1 LKRSTNRI
9 LTTHVGSLVRPPD
22 ILRIILDKVSH
33 KPFDEQAFEAAVQ
46 EGVKEVVRKQAEV
59 GIDVPSDGEFSKPGF
74 AQYINERLGGLES
87 VKPAPER
94 VAGPMNYPLLVD
106 EFPNF
111 MAQYQGMYRQMWM
124 PPEIPREEVNEA
136 IHLSGGERAVVTG
149 PISYQGQTQ
158 VQRDISNFRTALQG
172 LSFEEAFIPSVT
184 PSRNDADPGH
194 VYATEQQYLYAL
206 AEAMHEEYK
215 AIVDAGFVVQLDL
228 GLPARNQVLPGKPAP
243 TWEEL
248 RHASEMQVEA
258 YNHALRGIPEDRVR
272 YHLCW
277 GSMNT
282 PHTTDIPLKDI
293 VDLILKINAQA
304 YSIEAAN
311 PRHEHEWMV
320 WKDVKLPEGKI
331 LIPGIISHQTNV
343 VEHPELVAWRIKNY
357 ASVVGR
363 ENVIASTDC
372 GFSQGWN
379 MIRVHPEV
387 QWAKLR
393 ALVEG
398 AQLASQDLFG
408 TDARDLAPARSV

>member
-1 LKRSTNRI
+1 MKRSTERI
-9 LTTHVGSLVRPPD
+9 LTTHVGSLVRPPE
-22 ILRIILDKVSH
+22 ILEAILTRAAGRDT
-33 KPFDEQAFEAAVQ
+33 DEDAFERMVRD
-46 EGVKEVVRKQAEV
+46 GVCEVVRKQASV
-59 GIDVPSDGEFSKPGF
+59 GIDIPSDGEFSKPNFFGY
-74 AQYINERLGGLES
+74 ATERLDGLTTQQRAE
-87 VKPAPER
+87 APT
-94 VAGPMNYPLLVD
+94 AMNYPLLVQ
-106 EFPNF
+106 EYPGF
-111 MAQYQGMYRQMWM
+111 MAQYNGMYRTMWM
-124 PPEIPREEVNEA
+124 PPSLPRDLIDAA
-136 IHLSGGERAVVTG
+136 IAHTAHERTVVTG
-149 PISYQGQTQ
+149 RVTYKGQRF
-158 VQRDISNFRTALQG
+158 VQRDLSNFKTALDG
-172 LSFEEAFIPSVT
+172 LQFEEAFVPSAT
-184 PSRNDADPGH
+184 PSRTDADPGGI
-194 VYATEQQYLYAL
+194 YESEQAYLYDL
-206 AEAMHEEYK
+206 ADAMHQEYQ

-228 GLPARNQVLPGKPAP
+228 GLPARNQVLPGKPVP
-243 TWEEL
+243 TWDEL
-248 RHASEMQVEA
+248 RRASEMQIEA

-282 PHTTDIPLKDI
+282 PHTSDVPLKDI

-320 WKDVKLPEGKI
+320 WRDVKLPDGKI

-372 GFSQGWN
+372 GFSQGWQ

-387 QWAKLR
+387 QWAKLS

-398 AQLASQDLFG
+398 AALASKELW
-408 TDARDLAPARSV
+408 A